1 MTRLSQSLFA
11 VTVVLVTLFA
21 RTATAQLTI
30 EITKGV
36 DAGIPI
42 AVVPFEWTGSQ
53 ALPQPIA
60 DIVQADLERSGRF
73 DLKAREDF
81 LEAPHDNTEISYKN
95 WRLLKAEA
103 LVVGRVRATAPNR
116 YEIRFQLMDVYKEN
130 QLAGYQFVVDGAK
143 LRKVA
148 HQISDIVYEALTG
161 KPGAFDTRIAYV
173 TVQEQASQ
181 GTRSLLMVA
190 DSDGYGAREILSS
203 THPIMSPAWSPNGE
217 RLAYVSFEGGRSMV
231 YVQDV
236 FTGNRNRIADFEGL
250 NSAPAWSPDGSRLA
264 MTLSRDGNPEIYLM
278 NLSGGGL
285 TRLTNHNAIDTEPA
299 WSPDGRHI
307 VFTSDRAG
315 KPQIY
320 QVPAGGGDAQRL
332 TFEGTYN
339 ARASYSPSGD
349 RLVMVTNQGDGY
361 RIGVFYLQNRA
372 LQVLTDSNLDESPTF
387 APNGDMI
394 LYASQVGGRGVLA
407 AVSSDGRVKQRLRF
421 LDGTVREPA
430 WSPFNQKL

>member
-1 MTRLSQSLFA
+1 MTWMRQSLF
-11 VTVVLVTLFA
+11 VVSAIVLALMS
-21 RTATAQLTI
+21 RTASAQLTI

-42 AVVPFEWTGSQ
+42 AVVPFEWTGSSP
-53 ALPQPIA
+53 LPQQIA
-60 DIVQADLERSGRF
+60 DIVEADLVRSGRF
-73 DLKAREDF
+73 DAKERGDF
-81 LEAPHDNTEISYKN
+81 LETPHDNTEIGYRN

-103 LVVGRVRATAPNR
+103 LVVGRVRASSPGR
-116 YEIRFQLMDVYKEN
+116 YEVRFQLMDVYKEQ
-130 QLAGYQFVVDGAK
+130 QLAGYQFVVDAGK

-148 HQISDIVYEALTG
+148 HQISDIVYEELIG

-173 TVQEQASQ
+173 TVENQAST
-181 GTRSLLMVA
+181 GNRSLLMVA

-203 THPIMSPAWSPNGE
+203 THPIMSPAWSPRGD

-236 FTGNRNRIADFEGL
+236 LTGGRERIADFEGL

-264 MTLSRDGNPEIYLM
+264 MTLSRDGNPEIYVMSL
-278 NLSGGGL
+278 NGGGL
-285 TRLTNHNAIDTEPA
+285 KRLTNHSAIDTEPS
-299 WSPDGRHI
+299 WSPDGQHI

-315 KPQIY
+315 RPQIY
-320 QVPAGGGDAQRL
+320 QVPASGGEAQRL
-332 TFEGTYN
+332 TFEGIYN

-349 RLVMVTNQGDGY
+349 RLVMVTNQGGGY
-361 RIGVFYLQNRA
+361 QIGVFYLANRA

-394 LYASQVGGRGVLA
+394 LYASQAGGRGVLA

-421 LDGTVREPA
+421 LDGVVREPA